1 MRIVFKTVF
10 GNVADIHG
18 RLGGQQEQRF
28 EHGEFFSVQT
38 ERTDG
43 FAFVQMRQQFF
54 AQLDQ
59 FLRVFVA

>member
-1 MRIVFKTVF
+1 MCSDLVF

-18 RLGGQQEQRF
+18 RLGGQQEQRL
-28 EHGEFFSVQT
+28 EHGKFFRVQT
-38 ERTDG
+38 EGADR

-54 AQLDQ
+54 AQFDQ